1 MGDPR
6 WGLIEKLLDS
16 NRKFVEI
23 FSFFMSFDIEVTH
36 SQ

>member
-1 MGDPR
+1 MDDPR
-6 WGLIEKLLDS
+6 WGLIGKLLDS
-16 NRKFVEI
+16 NRFVEI